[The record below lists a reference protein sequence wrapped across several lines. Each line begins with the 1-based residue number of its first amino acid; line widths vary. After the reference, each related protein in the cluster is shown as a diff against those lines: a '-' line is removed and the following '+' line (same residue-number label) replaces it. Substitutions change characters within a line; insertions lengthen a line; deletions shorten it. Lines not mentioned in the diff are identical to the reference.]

1 MDMRRILLFIVTFF
15 IVTLSANAQHLKF
28 LGIPMNT
35 NITNFSAKL
44 KSKGYSIASKNKL
57 AGSGLRIMEGRFY
70 NQNAE
75 LWISYTPSTK
85 MVYSVRVVFWSDS
98 KEVCK
103 SFMEEIETSI
113 NEKYICT
120 HEEGKTKGGDDVD
133 IFWIHEMK
141 GDEYVQ
147 IGDIYIGISD
157 DTSYYGY
164 NLSLTYEDR
173 INRNKHEESKSDDI

>member
-1 MDMRRILLFIVTFF
+1 MRRILLFIVTLF
-15 IVTLSANAQHLKF
+15 IVTLSVNAQHMKF

-44 KSKGYSIASKNKL
+44 KSKGYTIAPKNKHT
-57 AGSGLRIMEGRFY
+57 GPGLRIMEGRFF

-85 MVYSVRVVFWSDS
+85 MVYSVRVVFQSES

-141 GDEYVQ
+141 GDEFVQ

-164 NLSLTYEDR
+164 NLNLTYEDR
-173 INRNKHEESKSDDI
+173 INRLKNEESKSDDI

>member
-1 MDMRRILLFIVTFF
+1 MDMRRILLFIVTLF

-57 AGSGLRIMEGRFY
+57 AGSGLRIMEGRFF

-85 MVYSVRVVFWSDS
+85 MVYSVRVVFWSES

-141 GDEYVQ
+141 GDEFVQ

-164 NLSLTYEDR
+164 NLNLTYEDR
-173 INRNKHEESKSDDI
+173 INRLKNEESKSDDI

>member
-1 MDMRRILLFIVTFF
+1 MDMRRILLFIVTLF
-15 IVTLSANAQHLKF
+15 IVTLSVNAQHMKF

-44 KSKGYSIASKNKL
+44 KSKGYTIAPKNKHT
-57 AGSGLRIMEGRFY
+57 GPGLRIMEGRFF

-85 MVYSVRVVFWSDS
+85 MVYSVRVVFWSES

-141 GDEYVQ
+141 GDEFVQ

-164 NLSLTYEDR
+164 NLNLTYEDR
-173 INRNKHEESKSDDI
+173 INRLKNEESKSDDI

>member
-1 MDMRRILLFIVTFF
+1 MRRILLFIVTLF
-15 IVTLSANAQHLKF
+15 IVTLSVNAQHMKF

-44 KSKGYSIASKNKL
+44 KSKGYTIAPKNKHT
-57 AGSGLRIMEGRFY
+57 GPGLRIMEGRFF
-70 NQNAE
+70 NQNSE

-85 MVYSVRVVFWSDS
+85 MVYSVRVVFWSES

-141 GDEYVQ
+141 GDEFVQ

-164 NLSLTYEDR
+164 NLNLTYEDR
-173 INRNKHEESKSDDI
+173 INRLKNEESKSDDI

>member
-1 MDMRRILLFIVTFF
+1 MRRILLFIVTLF
-15 IVTLSANAQHLKF
+15 IVTLSVNAQHMKF

-44 KSKGYSIASKNKL
+44 KSKGYTIAPKNKHT
-57 AGSGLRIMEGRFY
+57 GPGLRIMEGRFF

-85 MVYSVRVVFWSDS
+85 MVYSVRVVFWSES

-141 GDEYVQ
+141 GDEFVQ

-164 NLSLTYEDR
+164 NLNLTYEDR
-173 INRNKHEESKSDDI
+173 INRLKNEESKSDDI

>member
-1 MDMRRILLFIVTFF
+1 MRRILLFIVTLF
-15 IVTLSANAQHLKF
+15 IVTLSVNAQHMKF

-44 KSKGYSIASKNKL
+44 KSKGYTIAPKNKHT
-57 AGSGLRIMEGRFY
+57 GPGLRIMEGRFF

-103 SFMEEIETSI
+103 SFMEEIKTTIS
-113 NEKYICT
+113 EKYICT

-141 GDEYVQ
+141 GDEFVQ

-164 NLSLTYEDR
+164 NLNLTYEDR
-173 INRNKHEESKSDDI
+173 INRLKNEESKSDDI

>member
-1 MDMRRILLFIVTFF
+1 
-15 IVTLSANAQHLKF
+15 
-28 LGIPMNT
+28 MNT

-44 KSKGYSIASKNKL
+44 KSKGYTIAPKNKHT
-57 AGSGLRIMEGRFY
+57 GPGLRIMEGRFF

-85 MVYSVRVVFWSDS
+85 MVYSVRVVFWSDR
-98 KEVCK
+98 KKVCK
-103 SFMEEIETSI
+103 SFMEEIKTTIS
-113 NEKYICT
+113 EKYICT

-141 GDEYVQ
+141 GDEFVQ

-164 NLSLTYEDR
+164 NLNLTYEDR
-173 INRNKHEESKSDDI
+173 INRLKNEESKSDDI

>member
-1 MDMRRILLFIVTFF
+1 MRRILLFIVTLF
-15 IVTLSANAQHLKF
+15 IVTLSANAQHMKF

-44 KSKGYSIASKNKL
+44 KSKGYTIAPKNKHT
-57 AGSGLRIMEGRFY
+57 GPGLRIMEGRFF

-85 MVYSVRVVFWSDS
+85 MVYSVRVVFWSES

-141 GDEYVQ
+141 GDEFVQ

-164 NLSLTYEDR
+164 NLNLTYEDR
-173 INRNKHEESKSDDI
+173 INRLKNEESKSDDI

>member
-1 MDMRRILLFIVTFF
+1 MDMRRILLFIVTLF
-15 IVTLSANAQHLKF
+15 IVTLSVNAQHMKF

-44 KSKGYSIASKNKL
+44 KSKGYTIAPKNKHT
-57 AGSGLRIMEGRFY
+57 GPGLRIMEGRFF

-85 MVYSVRVVFWSDS
+85 MVYSVRVVFWSES

-141 GDEYVQ
+141 GDEFVQ

-164 NLSLTYEDR
+164 NLNLTYEDR
-173 INRNKHEESKSDDI
+173 INRLKNEERKSDDI

>member
-1 MDMRRILLFIVTFF
+1 MDMRRILLFIVTLF
-15 IVTLSANAQHLKF
+15 IVTLSVNAQHMKF

-44 KSKGYSIASKNKL
+44 KSKGYTIAPKNKHT
-57 AGSGLRIMEGRFY
+57 GPGLRIMEGRFF

-103 SFMEEIETSI
+103 SFMEEIKTTIS
-113 NEKYICT
+113 EKYICT
-120 HEEGKTKGGDDVD
+120 HEEGKTKGGSDID
-133 IFWIHEMK
+133 IFCIHEMK
-141 GDEYVQ
+141 GDEYVY

>member
-1 MDMRRILLFIVTFF
+1 MDMRRILLFIVTLF
-15 IVTLSANAQHLKF
+15 IVTLSVNAQHMKF

-44 KSKGYSIASKNKL
+44 KSKGYTIAPKNKL
-57 AGSGLRIMEGRFY
+57 AGTGLRIMEGRFY

-98 KEVCK
+98 EEVCK

-113 NEKYICT
+113 SEKYICT
-120 HEEGKTKGGDDVD
+120 YEKGKTKGGSDID
-133 IFWIHEMK
+133 IFYINEVK
-141 GDEYVQ
+141 GDEYVY

-164 NLSLTYEDR
+164 NLNLTYEDR
-173 INRNKHEESKSDDI
+173 INRLKNEESKSDDI

>member
-1 MDMRRILLFIVTFF
+1 MRRILLFIVTLF
-15 IVTLSANAQHLKF
+15 IVTLSVNAQHMKF

-44 KSKGYSIASKNKL
+44 KSKGYTIAPKNKHT
-57 AGSGLRIMEGRFY
+57 GPGLRIMEGRFF

-85 MVYSVRVVFWSDS
+85 MVYSVRVVFWSES

-164 NLSLTYEDR
+164 NLNLTYEDR
-173 INRNKHEESKSDDI
+173 INRLKNEESKSDDI

>member
-1 MDMRRILLFIVTFF
+1 MRRILLFIVTLF
-15 IVTLSANAQHLKF
+15 IVTLSVNAQHMKF

-44 KSKGYSIASKNKL
+44 KSKGYKIAPKNKHT
-57 AGSGLRIMEGRFY
+57 GPGLRIMEGRFF

-85 MVYSVRVVFWSDS
+85 MVYSVRVVFWSES

-141 GDEYVQ
+141 GDEFVQ

-164 NLSLTYEDR
+164 NLNLTYEDR
-173 INRNKHEESKSDDI
+173 INRLKNEESKSDDI

>member
-1 MDMRRILLFIVTFF
+1 MDMRRILLFIVTLF
-15 IVTLSANAQHLKF
+15 IVTLSVNAQHMKF

-44 KSKGYSIASKNKL
+44 KSKGYTIAPKNKHT
-57 AGSGLRIMEGRFY
+57 SPGLRIMEGRFF

-103 SFMEEIETSI
+103 SFMEEIKTTIS
-113 NEKYICT
+113 EKYICT

-141 GDEYVQ
+141 GDEFVQ

-164 NLSLTYEDR
+164 NLNLTYEDR
-173 INRNKHEESKSDDI
+173 INRLKNEESKSDDI